1 MKEFFVGNYFL
12 GIYYTF
18 LLLFRWKIDVEYV
31 DFFRWSCLFKW
42 SLNRCRIRRLSLN
55 VQLENRCSWKID
67 VDVDVE
73 YVDGKSMQN
82 MQIFF
87 NGV

>member
-18 LLLFRWKIDVEYV
+18 LLLFRWKINVEYV
-31 DFFRWSCLFKW
+31 DFLDGVVCL
-42 SLNRCRIRRLSLN
+42 
-55 VQLENRCSWKID
+55 
-67 VDVDVE
+67 
-73 YVDGKSMQN
+73 
-82 MQIFF
+82 

>member
-1 MKEFFVGNYFL
+1 MEFKSKQNKQMEFKCVVG
-12 GIYYTF
+12 
-18 LLLFRWKIDVEYV
+18 K
-31 DFFRWSCLFKW
+31 SM
-42 SLNRCRIRRLSLN
+42 
-55 VQLENRCSWKID
+55 QMENRCSWKID

>member
-1 MKEFFVGNYFL
+1 MEFKSKQNKQMEFKCVVG
-12 GIYYTF
+12 
-18 LLLFRWKIDVEYV
+18 K
-31 DFFRWSCLFKW
+31 SM
-42 SLNRCRIRRLSLN
+42 
-55 VQLENRCSWKID
+55 QMENRCSWKIDVD